1 MKKADLRPVLVVCTC
16 VFGLVL
22 LGAPNTVGSQSPDDR
37 GAKAEEFVVRGKLLG
52 FWASRVSAELS
63 LADQKATVDAL
74 VSALSSD
81 DTSVRVIAADALA
94 ALGPR
99 AKAATRT
106 LIQQL
111 GHEQPWVRA
120 AGAGALG
127 AIGKEAVPM
136 LIETFKN
143 ETGAVHVRSAFVLGG
158 IGPDAKDAVPV
169 IEEAMKN
176 ESDVIRERF
185 LGILGQIDPERYAPA
200 AIVPQAQFD
209 AAQASES
216 DDLSFDAVA
225 GGNWLGFHGP
235 ARDSVCRER
244 GLLQTWPEQGL
255 KLLWKLDGLGR
266 GLSAV
271 SIAGG
276 RLFTMGDRPSE
287 GDSQVQFVLAYNLQ
301 SRDLLWATPIGPRH
315 RGGPDGPRCTPT
327 ISGGLVYA
335 LGTEGDLVCLD
346 AAGGTIRW
354 RKNLASDFGGKMMSG
369 WKYSESPLVDGNKV
383 ICTPGGEEATMIA
396 LDKRTGE
403 TIWTSAVPKLGEE
416 GADGAAYSSVVVA
429 QIDGVRQYVQLVGR
443 GLIGVDAQTG
453 RFLWGYNRIANNIAN
468 IPTPV
473 VRGSYVFAS
482 TAYSTG
488 AALLKIVRQA
498 DGFQAREVYF
508 IAPTDFQNHHGG
520 VVRVGDYIYG
530 GHGPSRGDPACIEF
544 GTGKIVWKERAPA
557 IGSAG
562 VLYADGNLV
571 FRYDRG
577 EVVLIEATPE
587 AFRVKG
593 RFKPLR
599 GKGPAWPHPVIH
611 NGRLYLRHADIL
623 TCYDVRAY

>member
-1 MKKADLRPVLVVCTC
+1 MKKADLRLVLVVCTY

-22 LGAPNTVGSQSPDDR
+22 LQAPKTVGSQSPDDG
-37 GAKAEEFVVRGKLLG
+37 GAKAEKFVVRGKPLG
-52 FWASRVSAELS
+52 FWASGVSAELS
-63 LADQKATVDAL
+63 PADQRATVEAL
-74 VSALSSD
+74 VSALSAD
-81 DTSVRVIAADALA
+81 DTSVLVIAADALA
-94 ALGPR
+94 VLGPR
-99 AKAATRT
+99 AKAAART
-106 LIQQL
+106 LIGQL

-120 AGAGALG
+120 AAAGAL
-127 AIGKEAVPM
+127 AAMGKEAVPI
-136 LIETFKN
+136 LIDTFKN

-169 IEEAMKN
+169 IEAALEHEN
-176 ESDVIRERF
+176 EVIRDRF
-185 LGILGQIDPERYAPA
+185 LGILSSIAPEKYAPA
-200 AIVPQAQFD
+200 AVVPQAQFD
-209 AAQASES
+209 AAQASQPEG
-216 DDLSFDAVA
+216 LTYGALA
-225 GGNWLGFHGP
+225 GGDWPGFHGP
-235 ARDSVCRER
+235 ARDSVSRER

-301 SRDLLWATPIGPRH
+301 SRELLWATPIGPRH

-327 ISGGLVYA
+327 ISGRLLYA

-346 AAGGTIRW
+346 AAGGTVRW
-354 RKNLASDFGGKMMSG
+354 RKNLVNDFGGKMMSG

-383 ICTPGGEEATMIA
+383 ICTPGGEKATMIA
-396 LDKRTGE
+396 LDKLTGE
-403 TIWTSAVPKLGEE
+403 TIWTSAVPELGEE
-416 GADGAAYSSVVVA
+416 GADGAAYSSVVVG
-429 QIDGVRQYVQLVGR
+429 QIDGVRQYVQLIGR
-443 GLIGVDAQTG
+443 GVIGVDAQTG

-498 DGFQAREVYF
+498 DGFEAKEVYF

-544 GTGKIVWKERAPA
+544 GTGKVVWKQRAPA
-557 IGSAG
+557 LGSAG

-599 GKGPAWPHPVIH
+599 GKGPAWSHPVIH
-611 NGRLYLRHADIL
+611 NGWLYLRHADIL
-623 TCYDVRAY
+623 MCYDVRAY

>member
-1 MKKADLRPVLVVCTC
+1 MKKADLRLVLVVCAC
-16 VFGLVL
+16 VLGLVL
-22 LGAPNTVGSQSPDDR
+22 LQAPKTVGSQSPDDR
-37 GAKAEEFVVRGKLLG
+37 GAKADRFVVSGKPLS

-63 LADQKATVDAL
+63 PDDQEATVEAL
-74 VSALSSD
+74 VSALSAE
-81 DTSVRVIAADALA
+81 DTSVRVVAADALA
-94 ALGPR
+94 VLGPR
-99 AKAATRT
+99 AKAATKT

-120 AGAGALG
+120 AAAGALG
-127 AIGKEAVPM
+127 AIGKPAVPM

-143 ETGAVHVRSAFVLGG
+143 ETGAVHVRSAFALGG

-176 ESDVIRERF
+176 ESDATRERF
-185 LGILGQIDPERYAPA
+185 LGILGQIAPEKYAPA
-200 AIVPQAQFD
+200 AVVPQAQFD
-209 AAQASES
+209 AAQASQPG
-216 DDLSFDAVA
+216 DLTFDAVA
-225 GGNWLGFHGP
+225 GGNWPGFHGP

-244 GLLQTWPEQGL
+244 GLLQTWPEQGP

-271 SIAGG
+271 SIANG

-287 GDSQVQFVLAYNLQ
+287 DGSEAQFVLAYNLQ
-301 SRDLLWATPIGPRH
+301 TRQLLWATPIGPRH

-327 ISGGLVYA
+327 ISGRFIYA
-335 LGTEGDLVCLD
+335 LGTDGDLVCLD
-346 AAGGTIRW
+346 AAGGTVCW
-354 RKNLASDFGGKMMSG
+354 RKNLVNDFGGKMMSG

-383 ICTPGGEEATMIA
+383 ICTPGGENATIIA
-396 LDKRTGE
+396 LDKLTGE
-403 TIWTSAVPKLGEE
+403 TIWTSTVPKLGEE
-416 GADGAAYSSVVVA
+416 GADGAAYSSAVVA

-443 GLIGVDAQTG
+443 GVIGVDAQTG
-453 RFLWGYNRIANNIAN
+453 RFLWGYNRVANNIAN
-468 IPTPV
+468 IPTPI

-488 AALLKIVRQA
+488 AALLKIGRQG
-498 DGFQAREVYF
+498 DGFEAKEVYF

-520 VVRVGDYIYG
+520 IVRVGDYIYG
-530 GHGPSRGDPACIEF
+530 GHGPGRGDPACIEF
-544 GTGKIVWKERAPA
+544 ATGKIVWKERAPA

-562 VLYADGNLV
+562 VLYADGHLV

-577 EVVLIEATPE
+577 DVVLVEATPE

-593 RFKPLR
+593 RFKPLL
-599 GKGPAWPHPVIH
+599 GDGPAWPHPVIH
-611 NGRLYLRHADIL
+611 NGRLYLRHGDIL

>member
-1 MKKADLRPVLVVCTC
+1 MKKAGLRFTLAVCIC
-16 VFGLVL
+16 VSGLVL
-22 LGAPNTVGSQSPDDR
+22 LQAPLTVGSQSPDGR
-37 GAKAEEFVVRGKLLG
+37 GAKAEKFVVHGKPMG
-52 FWASRVSAELS
+52 FWVSRVSDELS
-63 LADQKATVDAL
+63 PEDQEVTVEAL
-74 VSALSSD
+74 VSALSAD
-81 DTSVRVIAADALA
+81 DTSVRVLSADALA
-94 ALGPR
+94 VLGPR
-99 AKAATRT
+99 AKAATKT

-120 AGAGALG
+120 AAAGALG

-143 ETGAVHVRSAFVLGG
+143 ETGAMHVRSAFALGG
-158 IGPDAKDAVPV
+158 IGPDARDAVPV
-169 IEEAMKN
+169 IEEAMKSEN
-176 ESDVIRERF
+176 DVTRERF
-185 LGILGQIDPERYAPA
+185 LGILGSIAPEKYAPA

-209 AAQASES
+209 AAKVGQP
-216 DDLSFDAVA
+216 DDLAYGAVA
-225 GGNWLGFHGP
+225 GGNWPGFHGP

-255 KLLWKLDGLGR
+255 KLLWKLEGLGR

-287 GDSQVQFVLAYNLQ
+287 DGSEVQFVSAYNLQ
-301 SRDLLWATPIGPRH
+301 TRELLWAAPIGPPH
-315 RGGPDGPRCTPT
+315 RGNGPRCTPT
-327 ISGGLVYA
+327 ISGRFVYA
-335 LGTEGDLVCLD
+335 LGTDGDLVCLD
-346 AAGGTIRW
+346 AVGGTIRW
-354 RKNLASDFGGKMMSG
+354 RKNLVNDFGGKMMSG

-383 ICTPGGEEATMIA
+383 ICTPGGEKATMIA
-396 LDKRTGE
+396 LDKLTGE
-403 TIWTSAVPKLGEE
+403 TIWTSVAPKLGEE

-443 GLIGVDAQTG
+443 GVIGVDAQTG

-468 IPTPV
+468 ISTPV

-488 AALLKIVRQA
+488 AALLKIVRRG
-498 DGFQAREVYF
+498 DGFEAREVYF

-520 VVRVGDYIYG
+520 FVRVGDYIYG

-544 GTGKIVWKERAPA
+544 STGKIVWKERAPA
-557 IGSAG
+557 SGSAG

-577 EVVLIEATPE
+577 DVVLVEATPE

-593 RFKPLR
+593 RFKALR
-599 GKGPAWPHPVIH
+599 GRGPAWPHPVIH
-611 NGRLYLRHADIL
+611 NGRLYLRHWDIL